1 MGMIDN
7 NAHEGNNQP
16 APRPGSREK
25 NPASNDTKRRL
36 AVVIGSGTLLC
47 AASLGMWQAFEE
59 EGIEISMA
67 VGCSGGSFYA
77 GVIALGY
84 DLQTARELSFDM
96 WTSDIFEGYGS
107 NLHAALSGEMRFT
120 EQSGLIDD
128 RVAMERIRRLFGDLT
143 FDQARIPL
151 YIVSTDLYS
160 GESVVHVSGRVDYA
174 VRASIAIPLIFSPW
188 QIEGQW
194 LVDGAVSNPLPV
206 DVAIKEG
213 ADIIAAMG
221 FELPTR
227 RRMRSYT
234 AVAAHFNSLYMNNIL
249 KSRYAFYNAVHH
261 AEIIP
266 ILPEF
271 DHPLGTFDID
281 QIPYI
286 IEAGAQA
293 ARKQVPYL
301 HRLLSAQ

>member
-1 MGMIDN
+1 MNKEARLENNKSTNPID
-7 NAHEGNNQP
+7 ALGYE
-16 APRPGSREK
+16 
-25 NPASNDTKRRL
+25 PASNPGKRRL
-36 AVVIGSGTLLC
+36 AVVIGSGTILC
-47 AASLGMWQAFEE
+47 AASLGMWQVFQE
-59 EGIEISMA
+59 EGIEVSMA

-84 DLQTARELSFDM
+84 DLPTARELSFDM
-96 WTSDIFEGYGS
+96 WTSDIFEGYVS
-107 NLHAALSGEMRFT
+107 NLRAAMSGEMRFT
-120 EQSGLIDD
+120 EHSGLVDD
-128 RVAMERIRRLFGDLT
+128 RVAFDRIQRLFEDHT
-143 FDQARIPL
+143 FEQARIPL
-151 YIVSTDLYS
+151 YIVSTDFYS
-160 GESVVHVSGRVDYA
+160 GESVVHASGKIADA
-174 VRASIAIPLIFSPW
+174 VRASIAIPLIFPPW
-188 QIEGQW
+188 QISGQL

-213 ADIIAAMG
+213 AEIIAAMG

-227 RRMRSYT
+227 TRLRSYT

-271 DHPLGTFDID
+271 DHPVGTFDID

-286 IEAGAQA
+286 IEAGAHS
-293 ARKQVPYL
+293 ARMQVPYL
-301 HRLLSAQ
+301 RRLLSER

>member
-1 MGMIDN
+1 MVKMDVHLEN
-7 NAHEGNNQP
+7 NESTHQP
-16 APRPGSREK
+16 DSSEQM
-25 NPASNDTKRRL
+25 PASNEDRRRL

-47 AASLGMWQAFEE
+47 AASLGMWQVFQE

-77 GVIALGY
+77 AVIAMGL

-96 WTSDIFEGYGS
+96 WTSDIFDGYAS
-107 NLHAALSGEMRFT
+107 NLRAALSGEMRFT
-120 EQSGLIDD
+120 EHSGLVDD
-128 RVAMERIRRLFGDLT
+128 RIAMDRIQRLFGELT
-143 FDQARIPL
+143 FEETLIPL
-151 YIVSTDLYS
+151 YIVSTDLYN
-160 GESVVHVSGRVDYA
+160 GESVVHASGRIDAA
-174 VRASIAIPLIFSPW
+174 VRASIGIPMIFSPW
-188 QIEGQW
+188 QIDGQW

-213 ADIIAAMG
+213 AEIIAAMG

-234 AVAAHFNSLYMNNIL
+234 AVTAHFNSLYMNNIL
-249 KSRYAFYNAVHH
+249 KSRFAFYNAVHH

-266 ILPEF
+266 VLPEF
-271 DHPLGTFDID
+271 DHPVGTFEID

-301 HRLLSAQ
+301 HRLLSEH

>member
-1 MGMIDN
+1 MRLS
-7 NAHEGNNQP
+7 NQNGRKRL
-16 APRPGSREK
+16 ASE
-25 NPASNDTKRRL
+25 PASNQGKKRL
-36 AVVIGSGTLLC
+36 AIVIGSGTILC
-47 AASLGMWQAFEE
+47 AASLGMWQVLQD
-59 EGIEISMA
+59 EGIEVSMA

-84 DLQTARELSFDM
+84 DLQTARELSFDL
-96 WTSDIFEGYGS
+96 WTSDIFEGYAS
-107 NLHAALSGEMRFT
+107 NLRAALSGEMRFT
-120 EQSGLIDD
+120 EHSGLVDD
-128 RVAMERIRRLFGDLT
+128 RVAMQRIQRLFGDCT
-143 FDQARIPL
+143 FEQARIPL
-151 YIVSTDLYS
+151 YIVSTDFYS
-160 GESVVHVSGRVDYA
+160 GESVVHTSGKIGDA

-188 QIEGQW
+188 QINGQW

-206 DVAIKEG
+206 DVAIREG
-213 ADIIAAMG
+213 AEFIAAMG

-227 RRMRSYT
+227 TRMRSYT

-271 DHPLGTFDID
+271 DHLVGTFDID

-286 IEAGAQA
+286 MEAGAQA
-293 ARKQVPYL
+293 ARRQMPYL
-301 HRLLSAQ
+301 RRLLSER

>member
-1 MGMIDN
+1 MGMMDADAHAVN
-7 NAHEGNNQP
+7 NPP
-16 APRPGSREK
+16 ASQ
-25 NPASNDTKRRL
+25 PASNEGKRRL

-47 AASLGMWQAFEE
+47 AASLGMWQVFKEA
-59 EGIEISMA
+59 GIEISMA

-77 GVIALGY
+77 AVIALGY

-107 NLHAALSGEMRFT
+107 NLRAALSGEMRFT
-120 EQSGLIDD
+120 ELSGLIDD
-128 RVAMERIRRLFGDLT
+128 HVAMDRIRQLFGDYT
-143 FDQARIPL
+143 FEQAHIPL
-151 YIVSTDLYS
+151 FIASTDLYS
-160 GESVVHVSGRVDYA
+160 GESVVHSSGRIADA

-188 QIEGQW
+188 QIDGQW

-213 ADIIAAMG
+213 AEIIAAMG
-221 FELPTR
+221 FELPIR
-227 RRMRSYT
+227 RRMHSYT
-234 AVAAHFNSLYMNNIL
+234 AVTAHFNSLYMNNIL

-271 DHPLGTFDID
+271 DHPVGTFDID

-293 ARKQVPYL
+293 AHKQVPYL
-301 HRLLSAQ
+301 QRLLSVP

>member
-1 MGMIDN
+1 MTLS
-7 NAHEGNNQP
+7 NQNDRKRL
-16 APRPGSREK
+16 AWDLV
-25 NPASNDTKRRL
+25 SNQGKRRL

-47 AASLGMWQAFEE
+47 AASLGMWQVFQE
-59 EGIEISMA
+59 EGIEVSMA

-77 GVIALGY
+77 GAIALGY
-84 DLQTARELSFDM
+84 DLQTARELSFDL
-96 WTSDIFEGYGS
+96 WTNDIFEGYAS

-120 EQSGLIDD
+120 EQSGLVDD
-128 RVAMERIRRLFGDLT
+128 RVAMQRIQRLFGDLT
-143 FDQARIPL
+143 FEQTRIPL
-151 YIVSTDLYS
+151 YIVSTDLYN
-160 GESVVHVSGRVDYA
+160 GESVVHASGKIDDA

-188 QIEGQW
+188 QVNGQL

-206 DVAIKEG
+206 DVAIREG
-213 ADIIAAMG
+213 AEIIAAMG

-227 RRMRSYT
+227 RRMHSYT

-266 ILPEF
+266 IMPEF
-271 DHPLGTFDID
+271 DHPVRTFDID

-301 HRLLSAQ
+301 RRLLNE

>member
-1 MGMIDN
+1 MEKN
-7 NAHEGNNQP
+7 KSTNQP
-16 APRPGSREK
+16 DSPEQWPV
-25 NPASNDTKRRL
+25 SNQGKRRL

-47 AASLGMWQAFEE
+47 AASLGMWQVFQE

-96 WTSDIFEGYGS
+96 WTSNIFDGYVF
-107 NLHAALSGEMRFT
+107 NLRAALSGEMRFT
-120 EQSGLIDD
+120 EHSGLVDD
-128 RVAMERIRRLFGDLT
+128 RATMERLQRLFADRT
-143 FDQARIPL
+143 FEQTRVPL

-160 GESVVHVSGRVDYA
+160 GESVVHSSGRIGDA
-174 VRASIAIPLIFSPW
+174 VRASIAIPQIFSPW
-188 QIEGQW
+188 QIDGQW

-213 ADIIAAMG
+213 AEIIAAMG

-227 RRMRSYT
+227 RRMHSYT

-271 DHPLGTFDID
+271 DHPVGIFDID

-286 IEAGAQA
+286 IEAGVQA
-293 ARKQVPYL
+293 ARSQVPYL
-301 HRLLSAQ
+301 RRLLNER